1 MVPTRDASFTNAPSR
16 RNASSFSGPTNN
28 RRRQRQAATAKP
40 VVPTTPQIGA
50 QQMQVE
56 TPSQKLHGA
65 AATIT
70 PLVGVHRTKA
80 ILRPKLLPG
89 AVAIRKKT
97 EQEELEEVILL
108 AGADHHSRAR
118 RMLQQTPGIAATT
131 TAAQVAPGP
140 AVTCVPIQ
148 AALSPSHKQK
158 LLEMPTTLNATAA
171 APLAA

>member
-1 MVPTRDASFTNAPSR
+1 MVPTRDASFTNALSR
-16 RNASSFSGPTNN
+16 RNASSFSGLTNS
-28 RRRQRQAATAKP
+28 RRRQLQTATAKA
-40 VVPTTPQIGA
+40 VVPTTPRIGA
-50 QQMQVE
+50 QQMQEE
-56 TPSQKLHGA
+56 TPSQKRHGEA
-65 AATIT
+65 AAIT

-80 ILRPKLLPG
+80 IPRPKLLPG

-118 RMLQQTPGIAATT
+118 RTLQPTPGIAVTT

-140 AVTCVPIQ
+140 ALTCVPIR
-148 AALSPSHKQK
+148 AALSPSHKLK
-158 LLEMPTTLNATAA
+158 LLEMATTFNATAA